1 MVLIAWIVVQ
11 DNMRLKVDSQN
22 ARIVTLELTTL
33 KMVPLHFVKNVKV
46 VNIKLSRVKIVVKN
60 VQLDSMHNSASKAHV
75 RNVLLASS
83 GRAKLPSLS
92 HARNALQ
99 DGPNKAR
106 KKPHVIGVHLEH
118 G

>member
-11 DNMRLKVDSQN
+11 DNMRLKVDIQN
-22 ARIVTLELTTL
+22 ARIVTLELIIL
-33 KMVPLHFVKNVKV
+33 KTVPLHFVKNVEV
-46 VNIKLSRVKIVVKN
+46 VNIKLSRAKIVVKN
-60 VQLDSMHNSASKAHV
+60 ARLDSTQNLASKAHAK
-75 RNVLLASS
+75 NVLLASS

-106 KKPHVIGVHLEH
+106 KNLM
-118 G
+118 